1 MIGIFDSGYGGLLI
15 LRALMKALPDYSF
28 VYFGDNA
35 RAPYGPRTK
44 EEIFQF
50 TLEGVEFLFDQGC
63 EIVILGCNTAT
74 AAALRRIQQEILPR
88 RYPEK
93 RVLGILAPTVEAI
106 SGLSMKNVA
115 ILATQATV
123 ESGAYV
129 REIQK
134 RNPAACVF
142 QQACPS
148 LVPLIESGAP
158 EQKVDAAIQGYFH
171 ELEKSLPEAD
181 LSSLD
186 AVLLGCTH
194 YGLVSHLFR
203 RHLSENITLFDQGE
217 ITAHSLVDYLARH
230 PEMNTRLKK
239 NEERL
244 FFTSGDPE
252 EVSKNTK
259 KFYQTSKAVWDRKLY
274 SI

>member
-93 RVLGILAPTVEAI
+93 RVLGILAPTVE
-106 SGLSMKNVA
+106 
-115 ILATQATV
+115 
-123 ESGAYV
+123 
-129 REIQK
+129 
-134 RNPAACVF
+134 
-142 QQACPS
+142 
-148 LVPLIESGAP
+148 
-158 EQKVDAAIQGYFH
+158 
-171 ELEKSLPEAD
+171 
-181 LSSLD
+181 
-186 AVLLGCTH
+186 
-194 YGLVSHLFR
+194 
-203 RHLSENITLFDQGE
+203 
-217 ITAHSLVDYLARH
+217 
-230 PEMNTRLKK
+230 
-239 NEERL
+239 
-244 FFTSGDPE
+244 
-252 EVSKNTK
+252 
-259 KFYQTSKAVWDRKLY
+259 
-274 SI
+274 